1 MKENHTKDEG
11 IYVCTGC
18 GTCCKWGGYVRI
30 TSDEAE
36 AIAEF
41 LGLKFEDFLNRF
53 TELTSDRR
61 SLSLIEREDGACI
74 LLTEDDRCLIHAVK
88 PRQCRDFP
96 NKWNFPGWEKLCQ
109 ARLTEDSVSHPTP
122 CGE

>member
-1 MKENHTKDEG
+1 MEEKHAKNRRT
-11 IYVCTGC
+11 YVCTGC

-30 TSDEAE
+30 NGDEAE

-41 LGLKFEDFLNRF
+41 LELKFEDFLNRF

-61 SLSLIEREDGACI
+61 SLSLIERDDGGCI
-74 LLTEDDRCLIHAVK
+74 LLSEDGRCLIHAVK

-96 NKWNFPGWEKLCQ
+96 NKWNFPDWQTLCQ
-109 ARLTEDSVSHPTP
+109 AKLVEVAEDSAAQH
-122 CGE
+122 